1 MSVSARALAAST
13 MPEHEKPISEQFRI
27 VARAWV
33 DAEAAAQLL
42 DETKSSVLAQKMSA
56 LGDMAVNKAEMT
68 VKASK
73 DWHDH
78 LRTIVDARREANL
91 KKVHMDYLRM
101 REREQDRAS
110 WANWTEHKMGR
121 STT

>member
-1 MSVSARALAAST
+1 MSVSARALAASP

-73 DWHDH
+73 DWHEH
-78 LRTIVDARREANL
+78 LRAIVDARREANL

-110 WANWTEHKMGR
+110 WANRTEHKMGR